1 MSTGLIK
8 RGYKM
13 SIKETKAAELV
24 DLGRQFGFE
33 PQVDHYAYYSTV
45 RFNGNLVSRITMTDT
60 GLASVKSWDRTG
72 RASESVSLKA
82 LPEYLKY
89 YSQDATKSAQS
100 VFHG

>member
-1 MSTGLIK
+1 
-8 RGYKM
+8 M

-24 DLGRQFGFE
+24 ELARQFGFE
-33 PQVDHYAYYSTV
+33 PQVDHYAHYSTV

-60 GLASVKSWDRTG
+60 GRASVKSWDRAG

-89 YSQDATKSAQS
+89 YSQDATKSTQS
-100 VFHG
+100 VFYG